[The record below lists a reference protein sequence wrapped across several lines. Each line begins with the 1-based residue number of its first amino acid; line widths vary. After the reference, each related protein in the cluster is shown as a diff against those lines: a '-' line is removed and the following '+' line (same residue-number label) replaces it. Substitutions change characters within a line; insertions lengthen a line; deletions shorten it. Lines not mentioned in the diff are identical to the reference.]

1 MALHILQPG
10 LRPMGQF
17 DLSLSSS
24 QTVTGGEI
32 GVFAVDENTG
42 TTTEGASAADVAQVG
57 PLATQASGGVATG
70 DKLHIVLGRPALA
83 EDTDNTAD
91 SATLAS
97 GLRFLLDE
105 GTQQYGTLFG
115 SAIGG
120 TAGQGVTYGL
130 SSDGAVLAN
139 LGPSTHYGSG
149 KVTCWHSQGLYAVT
163 GDAAA
168 NLAANDVND
177 TLGATTAGL
186 LDDVATAGSDAVAFY
201 VGGLHDES
209 LVSTSTLAASGT
221 QSTAAKFAIYFL
233 GQR

>member
-17 DLSLSSS
+17 DLALTGS

-32 GVFAVDENTG
+32 GVFAVDENIG
-42 TTTEGASAADVAQVG
+42 IMIEGVSAADVAQVG
-57 PLATQASGGVATG
+57 PLATQASGSVAVG
-70 DKLHIVLGRPALA
+70 DKLNIVLGRPALK
-83 EDTDNTAD
+83 DDGGDTAD
-91 SATLAS
+91 SAELAS

-139 LGPSTHYGSG
+139 LGPATHYGSG
-149 KVTCWHSQGLYAVT
+149 KVTCWHAAGLYAVT

-168 NLAANDVND
+168 NLAANNVNA

-209 LVSTSTLAASGT
+209 LVSTSALAATGT